1 MNLLATG
8 KDLQEKNSPLV
19 LDVRGLKTFFKTR
32 SGIARAVDGLSFSIP
47 KASTY
52 ALVGESGC
60 GKSVTALSIIQLIQP
75 PAGYSAG
82 GSVLLNG
89 IDLVPLSE
97 RQKREI
103 RGSRVS
109 MIFQEPMTSLN
120 PVFTVGEQ
128 IVEAI
133 RYHSNASVREAKART
148 IEMLS
153 KVQFPEPET
162 VFNEYPHRLSGGMR
176 QRAMIAMALCLM
188 PDLLIADEPTTALDV
203 TIQEEIIR
211 LIRELKES
219 LGTAVLLITHNL
231 GLVYNNADF
240 IGVMYA
246 GKLVEEAGAKELF
259 KNPLHPYTLKL
270 LRSVPD
276 VSKRSGSLDTIP
288 GAVPPATSYPEGCR
302 FSGRCQSEMQGCAK
316 TEPLLKETCLNVPAP
331 ACLRPGFEAGIGKGH
346 KAACHLYDRAFMA
359 SPDSTPLRR
368 AAETPFPAASR
379 AEAPPLTSILS
390 PLGRG
395 SIRGK
400 ELILEVRDLKT
411 YYPVKKGLFKRTTG
425 YVKAVDGIS
434 FGIRKG
440 MTLALV
446 GESGC
451 GKTTAG
457 KTILRLIEPASGE
470 IVFKGRNLTG
480 LNEKAMKPVRSMM
493 QIIFQD
499 PYSSLNPRLTVR
511 DIIKEGIMT
520 VKPGLNAKERFK
532 KAANALERVGLDATV
547 MDRYP
552 HEFSGGQRQRICIAR
567 ALAVDPE
574 FIVCDEATSALDVS
588 VQAQILN
595 LLKSIQR
602 DTGLSYLFITHDLGV
617 VEYMADEV
625 AVMHMGRIVEHAEAE
640 KLFSNPSHEYT
651 ARLLKAVPKIGV

>member
-1 MNLLATG
+1 MNIPATS
-8 KDLQEKNSPLV
+8 NVPPV
-19 LDVRGLKTFFKTR
+19 LEVRGLKTFFRTQ
-32 SGIARAVDGLSFSIP
+32 SGIARAVDGLTFSIP

-75 PAGYSAG
+75 PAGYIAG
-82 GSVLLNG
+82 GEVLLNG
-89 IDLVPLSE
+89 VDIVPLPE
-97 RQKREI
+97 RQKREM

-120 PVFTVGEQ
+120 PVFTIGGQ

-133 RYHSNASVREAKART
+133 RCHGNASAKEAKGKA

-176 QRAMIAMALCLM
+176 QRAMIAMALCLK

-219 LGTAVLLITHNL
+219 LGAAVLLITHNL

-246 GKLVEEAGAKELF
+246 GKLVEEAPAKALF

-276 VSKRSGSLDTIP
+276 VSKRGGSLDTIP
-288 GAVPPATSYPEGCR
+288 GAVPPATSYGEGCR

-316 TEPLLKETCLNVPAP
+316 TEPPLKEISN
-331 ACLRPGFEAGIGKGH
+331 GH
-346 KAACHLYDRAFMA
+346 RAACHLYDRAFMA
-359 SPDSTPLRR
+359 STDSSPVQR
-368 AAETPFPAASR
+368 AP
-379 AEAPPLTSILS
+379 EAPLLSARQAGATPLTSILS

-395 SIRGK
+395 SIREK

-425 YVKAVDGIS
+425 HVKAVDGIS
-434 FGIRKG
+434 FSIRKG

-457 KTILRLIEPASGE
+457 KTILRLIEPSSGG
-470 IVFKGRNLTG
+470 IVFKGRDLTG

-499 PYSSLNPRLTVR
+499 PYSSLNPRLSVK
-511 DIIKEGIMT
+511 DIIEEGLMT
-520 VKPGLNAKERFK
+520 VNPGLNSKERFK
-532 KAANALERVGLDATV
+532 KAASALERVGLDATV

-602 DTGLSYLFITHDLGV
+602 DTGLSYLFITHDLSV

-625 AVMHMGRIVEHAEAE
+625 AVMRMGRIVEHAEAE
-640 KLFSNPSHEYT
+640 KLFANPSHEYT
-651 ARLLKAVPKIGV
+651 RRLLKAVPKFGG

>member
-1 MNLLATG
+1 MY
-8 KDLQEKNSPLV
+8 PW
-19 LDVRGLKTFFKTR
+19 
-32 SGIARAVDGLSFSIP
+32 
-47 KASTY
+47 
-52 ALVGESGC
+52 
-60 GKSVTALSIIQLIQP
+60 
-75 PAGYSAG
+75 
-82 GSVLLNG
+82 
-89 IDLVPLSE
+89 
-97 RQKREI
+97 
-103 RGSRVS
+103 
-109 MIFQEPMTSLN
+109 
-120 PVFTVGEQ
+120 
-128 IVEAI
+128 
-133 RYHSNASVREAKART
+133 
-148 IEMLS
+148 
-153 KVQFPEPET
+153 PEN
-162 VFNEYPHRLSGGMR
+162 VFNEYPHRLGGMR
-176 QRAMIAMALCLM
+176 QRAMIAMALCLK

-203 TIQEEIIR
+203 TIQEEIIK

-219 LGTAVLLITHNL
+219 LGAAVLLITHNL

-246 GKLVEEAGAKELF
+246 GKLVEEAGSKALF

-276 VSKRSGSLDTIP
+276 VSKRQGSLDTIP
-288 GAVPPATSYPEGCR
+288 GAVPPATSYAEGCR

-316 TEPLLKETCLNVPAP
+316 TEPLLKE
-331 ACLRPGFEAGIGKGH
+331 AGEGH
-346 KAACHLYDRAFMA
+346 KVACHLYDSAFMA
-359 SPDSTPLRR
+359 STDSSPVGR
-368 AAETPFPAASR
+368 AAEAPFLSASR
-379 AEAPPLTSILS
+379 AK
-390 PLGRG
+390 
-395 SIRGK
+395 GK

-411 YYPVKKGLFKRTTG
+411 YYPIKKGLFKRTTG

-434 FGIRKG
+434 FSIRKG

-457 KTILRLIEPASGE
+457 KTILRLIEPSSGG
-470 IVFKGRNLTG
+470 IVFKGKNLTG
-480 LNEKAMKPVRSMM
+480 LNEKAMRPVRSMM

-499 PYSSLNPRLTVR
+499 PYSSLNPRLAVR
-511 DIIKEGIMT
+511 DIIEEGLMT

-567 ALAVDPE
+567 ALAVDSE

-602 DTGLSYLFITHDLGV
+602 DTGLSYLFITHDLSV

-625 AVMHMGRIVEHAEAE
+625 AVMRSGRIVEHAEAE

-651 ARLLKAVPKIGV
+651 ARLLKAVPKIGG